1 MIKQWKPALEDIN
14 EEITRLN
21 AVIADTPFNSEF
33 GHQMQRVKI
42 RTAELQERLY
52 ASIKQI
58 KAEAAA
64 ERAEIDYMMAEFYQ
78 ASNETLRNLSGCR
91 LLRAEKSRANYLH
104 IQALK
109 AAQAEKGGEQ

>member
-1 MIKQWKPALEDIN
+1 MIKQWKPIIEDIN
-14 EEITRLN
+14 CEITRLN
-21 AVIADTPFNSEF
+21 AVIADTPFSSEF
-33 GHQMQRVKI
+33 SHQMQRVKI

-78 ASNETLRNLSGCR
+78 ASNETLRNISGCR
-91 LLRAEKSRANYLH
+91 LLRAEKSRANWLN
-104 IQALK
+104 IQSLK
-109 AAQAEKGGEQ
+109 AQAEKGGEQ